1 MSVPRLSGLDRTWL
15 VCAGLSGGLA
25 VALGAFAAHGLEG
38 RLQVDRLDWI
48 ETGARYQVYHA
59 LALAVVALAR
69 QHVAGVARR
78 LLAGA
83 GAAFLLGALLFPG
96 GLYLAALAGWA
107 WLIPVVPVGG
117 VAFLLGWLLL
127 AAAGLAARLPG
138 G

>member
-1 MSVPRLSGLDRTWL
+1 LSVPRLPVLDRTWL

-38 RLQVDRLDWI
+38 RFPADRLDWI

-59 LALAVVALAR
+59 LALAVAALAR

-78 LLAGA
+78 LLTVA

-96 GLYLAALAGWA
+96 GLYLAALAGWT
-107 WLIPVVPVGG
+107 WPIPVVPVGG
-117 VAFLLGWLLL
+117 VAFLAGWLAL
-127 AAAGLAARLPG
+127 AAAGLLARPG
-138 G
+138 GG